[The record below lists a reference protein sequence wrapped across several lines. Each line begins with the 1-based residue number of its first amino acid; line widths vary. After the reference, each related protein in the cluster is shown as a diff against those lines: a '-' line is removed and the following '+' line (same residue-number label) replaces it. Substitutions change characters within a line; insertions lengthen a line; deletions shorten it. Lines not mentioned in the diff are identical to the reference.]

1 MSVSVPVASA
11 AALAVDVVPLGGL
24 GEFGLNMMAIS
35 CGDTTIVVDA
45 GAMFPEADQLGVD
58 LIVPDLTYLEN
69 RKGQVKALVLTHGHE
84 DHIGAV
90 PCVLPHID
98 GPIYGTPLALAFAG
112 KKLEEHDLDPE
123 TVAVRPGDVITIGPF
138 TLEFIRVTHSMPDCV
153 AIVIRTPQGI
163 LLHTGD
169 FKVDQTPMDGE
180 AFDLHRFAQL
190 GAEGV
195 LAMFCDSTNIDRRGY
210 TGSEKEVEDGFEEI
224 FTSTEG
230 KIVVATFSSSLYRLQ
245 IVADLA
251 AQFDRKLAFIGRG
264 MNENSVIAQ
273 RLGRLHLQSGV
284 TIKDS
289 DVPIFPA
296 QDVVCLVTGSQGE
309 ANAALSRIAIND
321 HRHVKLVEGDRGS
334 RVRRAHFGQRVQR
347 ARQVEIDLTA
357 GIVGDGEQ
365 LDAVEGDRVVIS
377 ARAIPGNEKSIGRVM
392 NHIARRGVDV
402 VTESSKHVHV
412 SGHGSEEELKLVLS
426 LVRPKY
432 FVPVH
437 GEFRQL
443 AQHAKVAGFVT
454 RGLPS
459 PVEVLTAENGDV
471 IRFNAEGGRIVDKAP
486 SGRILIDGTR
496 TGEVDDE
503 VLRDRR
509 HISIDGIIMPVVAIN
524 ARTGIIEGVPELVA
538 RGFVSDEST
547 AAMLL
552 EGARVVSSAIA
563 ECSVEERTDPGLM
576 KERIRT
582 EVRRFLKKRT
592 GRRPMVLPVVIEI

>member
-1 MSVSVPVASA
+1 MSVSVPAASA

-58 LIVPDLTYLEN
+58 LIVPDLAYLES
-69 RKGQVKALVLTHGHE
+69 RKGQIKALVLTHGHE

-90 PCVLPHID
+90 PYVLPHID
-98 GPIYGTPLALAFAG
+98 GPIYGTPLALAFVG
-112 KKLEEHDLDPE
+112 KKLEEHGLDPK
-123 TVAVRPGDVITIGPF
+123 TVNVKPGDSIAVGPF

-153 AIVIRTPQGI
+153 AVVIRTPQGVI
-163 LLHTGD
+163 LHTGD

-180 AFDLHRFAQL
+180 AFDLHAFAQL

-210 TGSEKEVEDGFEEI
+210 TGSEMEVEDAFEEI

-251 AQFDRKLAFIGRG
+251 AQFDRKVAFVGRG

-273 RLGRLHLQSGV
+273 RLGHLHLQSGV
-284 TIKDS
+284 AIKDS

-321 HRHVKLVEGDRGS
+321 HRHVKL
-334 RVRRAHFGQRVQR
+334 
-347 ARQVEIDLTA
+347 L
-357 GIVGDGEQ
+357 
-365 LDAVEGDRVVIS
+365 EGDRVVIS
-377 ARAIPGNEKSIGRVM
+377 ARAIPGNEKAIGRVM

-412 SGHGSEEELKLVLS
+412 SGHGAEEELKLVLS
-426 LVRPKY
+426 LVRPRY
-432 FVPVH
+432 FVPIH

-443 AQHAKVAGFVT
+443 ARHAKVAKFVT
-454 RGLPS
+454 RGLPTT
-459 PVEVLTAENGDV
+459 VAVLMAEDGDV
-471 IRFNAEGGRIVDKAP
+471 LRFDGEGGRIVDKAP

-496 TGEVDDE
+496 VGEVDDE

-524 ARTGIIEGVPELVA
+524 ARTGVVEGVPELVA
-538 RGFVSDEST
+538 RGFVSDETT
-547 AAMLL
+547 ADMLR
-552 EGARVVSSAIA
+552 EGAEVVSLAIA

>member
-1 MSVSVPVASA
+1 MSESLPVASA

-45 GAMFPEADQLGVD
+45 GAMFPDADQLGVD
-58 LIVPDLTYLEN
+58 LIVPDLAYLES

-90 PCVLPHID
+90 PYVLPHID
-98 GPIYGTPLALAFAG
+98 GPIYGTPLTLALVG
-112 KKLEEHDLDPE
+112 KKLEEHGLDPKTIE
-123 TVAVRPGDVITIGPF
+123 VRPREVIEIGPF

-153 AIVIRTPQGI
+153 GIAIRTPQGVI
-163 LLHTGD
+163 LHTGD

-210 TGSEKEVEDGFEEI
+210 TGSEMDVEDGFEEI

-251 AQFDRKLAFIGRG
+251 AQFDRKVAFVGRG

-273 RLGRLHLQSGV
+273 RLGHLHLQSGV
-284 TIKDS
+284 AIKDS
-289 DVPIFPA
+289 EVPIFPA

-321 HRHVKLVEGDRGS
+321 HRHVKLVEGDR
-334 RVRRAHFGQRVQR
+334 
-347 ARQVEIDLTA
+347 
-357 GIVGDGEQ
+357 
-365 LDAVEGDRVVIS
+365 VVIS
-377 ARAIPGNEKSIGRVM
+377 ARAIPGNEKAIGRVL

-432 FVPVH
+432 FVPIH

-443 AQHAKVAGFVT
+443 ARHAKVAKFVT
-454 RGLPS
+454 RGLPTA
-459 PVEVLTAENGDV
+459 VEVLTVEDGDV
-471 IRFNAEGGRIVDKAP
+471 LRFDADGGRIVDKAP
-486 SGRILIDGTR
+486 SGRVLIDGTR
-496 TGEVDDE
+496 VGEVDDE

-524 ARTGIIEGVPELVA
+524 ARTGVIEGVPELVA
-538 RGFVSDEST
+538 RGFVSDEGT
-547 AAMLL
+547 ADMLL
-552 EGARVVSSAIA
+552 EGARVVATAID
-563 ECSVEERTDPGLM
+563 ECSIEERTDPGLM

>member
-1 MSVSVPVASA
+1 MSVSVPVAPA

-58 LIVPDLTYLEN
+58 LIVPDMAYLES

-84 DHIGAV
+84 DHMGAV
-90 PCVLPHID
+90 PYVLPHLD

-112 KKLEEHDLDPE
+112 KKLEEHELDPK
-123 TVAVRPGDVITIGPF
+123 TVAVTPGDVIPIGPF
-138 TLEFIRVTHSMPDCV
+138 MLEFLRVTHSMPDCV
-153 AIVIRTPQGI
+153 AVVIRTPQGV

-180 AFDLHRFAQL
+180 AFDLHGFARL

-210 TGSEKEVEDGFEEI
+210 TGSEKDVEDGFEEV

-264 MNENSVIAQ
+264 MTTNSQIAQ
-273 RLGRLHLQSGV
+273 RLGHLHLQSGV
-284 TIKDS
+284 VIKDS
-289 DVPIFPA
+289 DVGVFPS

-321 HRHVKLVEGDRGS
+321 HRHVKLGD
-334 RVRRAHFGQRVQR
+334 
-347 ARQVEIDLTA
+347 
-357 GIVGDGEQ
+357 
-365 LDAVEGDRVVIS
+365 GDRVVLS
-377 ARAIPGNEKSIGRVM
+377 ARAIPGNEKSIGRVID
-392 NHIARRGVDV
+392 HLARRGVDV
-402 VTESSKHVHV
+402 VTESTKHVHV
-412 SGHGSEEELKLVLS
+412 SGHGAEEEIKLVLS

-432 FVPVH
+432 LIPVH
-437 GEFRQL
+437 GEFRHL
-443 AQHAKVAGFVT
+443 ARHAKVARFVT
-454 RGLPS
+454 RGLPTA
-459 PVEVLTAENGDV
+459 VAVITAEDGDV
-471 IRFNAEGGRIVDKAP
+471 VRFDAEGGRIADKTPA
-486 SGRILIDGTR
+486 GRVLIDGTR
-496 TGEVDDE
+496 VGEVDDE

-524 ARTGIIEGVPELVA
+524 ARTGIVEGVPELVA
-538 RGFVSDEST
+538 RGFVSDDTT
-547 AAMLL
+547 AALL
-552 EGARVVSSAIA
+552 LDGARVVSSAIA